1 MTRLPSVLS
10 RWTDRLGGSL
20 GGTYTAY
27 MLRHH
32 LRYWVLC
39 FVTVVATLTATNV
52 SVEIARVW
60 AEVSVAGIPE
70 GLGKMALYLTC
81 RLLDNGAQA
90 FCVSVLLGVVW
101 GETIHALGGRLLMV
115 RIIGL
120 TFARRSTALIL
131 LAALSVPAQ
140 FGFDNVVRPW
150 AAMTLSR
157 EGLGEFGWKY
167 RRERAPT
174 ERWFAFDDTT
184 TMRMTVLD
192 AARPTI
198 RDALV
203 LRIDDGGE
211 LASIATAGTITPPE
225 AGRET
230 WTMHEVRSWR
240 IGDPRDG
247 SFGMPVPRPAD
258 GDVALDVR
266 ISELGLVYR
275 GLDPRFVPLGDLV
288 RLARERRLPTNAP
301 DYRAWLVIRFMQS
314 GITGLACLCVGG
326 IFAALLERRGLTIA
340 AAGSLV
346 TAYCCHF
353 YSRFAG
359 LIVEHA
365 EPWVEATA
373 ALFLA
378 LLVAA
383 VWGLFTVLRRAE
395 TVE

>member
-1 MTRLPSVLS
+1 MTRLSATFARL
-10 RWTDRLGGSL
+10 TDRLGGSL

-32 LRYWVLC
+32 LRYWALC

-60 AEVSVAGIPE
+60 ADVSASGASA
-70 GLGKMALYLTC
+70 GLGEMALYLIC
-81 RLLDNGAQA
+81 RLVDNGAQV

-101 GETIHALGGRLLMV
+101 AETIHALGGRLLMV

-120 TFARRSTALIL
+120 TFARRSAALIL

-140 FGFDNVVRPW
+140 FVFDNVVRPW

-184 TMRMTVLD
+184 TLRMTVLD
-192 AARPTI
+192 TARPTI

-203 LRIDDGGE
+203 LRVDGGGE
-211 LASIATAGTITPPE
+211 LASIATAGTITPPQ
-225 AGRET
+225 AGSDT
-230 WTMHEVRSWR
+230 WTMHDVRSWR
-240 IGDPRDG
+240 IGDPQDG
-247 SFGMPVPRPAD
+247 AFGMPVLRPAD
-258 GDVALDVR
+258 GDVALDVG

-288 RLARERRLPTNAP
+288 RLARERGLPANAP

-326 IFAALLERRGLTIA
+326 VFAVLLERRGLTIA
-340 AAGSLV
+340 AAGSLA
-346 TAYCCHF
+346 TAYCAHF
-353 YSRFAG
+353 YSRFSG

-365 EPWVEATA
+365 EPSVVATA

-378 LLVAA
+378 VPAVAA
-383 VWGLFTVLRRAE
+383 WGLFAMLRRAE
-395 TVE
+395 TVA

>member
-1 MTRLPSVLS
+1 MTPLPSALAQ
-10 RWTDRLGGSL
+10 WADRVGGAL
-20 GGTYTAY
+20 GGTYTGY

-60 AEVSVAGIPE
+60 AEVSANGTAE
-70 GLGKMALYLTC
+70 GLERIALYLTC

-101 GETIHALGGRLLMV
+101 AESIHALGGRLLMV

-120 TFARRSTALIL
+120 TFVQRSTALIL

-140 FGFDNVVRPW
+140 FTFDNVVRPW

-167 RRERAPT
+167 RRERAAT
-174 ERWFAFDDTT
+174 EQWFAFGDT
-184 TMRMTVLD
+184 TMRMTVLETP
-192 AARPTI
+192 RPTI

-203 LRIDDGGE
+203 FRVDGTGE
-211 LASIATAGTITPPE
+211 LASIVTAATITPPE
-225 AGRET
+225 PGHDT
-230 WTMHEVRSWR
+230 WTMHDVRSWR
-240 IGDPRDG
+240 IGDPQ
-247 SFGMPVPRPAD
+247 SAAFGMPALRPAD
-258 GDVALDVR
+258 GDVALDVP
-266 ISELGLVYR
+266 IGELGLAYR

-288 RLARERRLPTNAP
+288 RLASERGLPGNAP

-326 IFAALLERRGLTIA
+326 IFAVLLERRSLPIA
-340 AAGSLV
+340 AAGGLV
-346 TAYCCHF
+346 AAYCCHF
-353 YSRFAG
+353 YNRLAS

-365 EPWVEATA
+365 APSVGATA

-378 LLVAA
+378 ALVVV
-383 VWGLFTVLRRAE
+383 VWGLLVMLRRGEA
-395 TVE
+395 TA